1 MINEVPFCLLYIQS
15 PREIKRITI
24 NVENNVTSGTTMFF
38 FLQDTVIQSSGLS
51 STLKEVKGAKRLV
64 IISLVIFALY
74 KNLE

>member
-15 PREIKRITI
+15 PREIKRIPI
-24 NVENNVTSGTTMFF
+24 NVENDVTSGTTMFF
-38 FLQDTVIQSSGLS
+38 LQDTVIQRSGLS

-64 IISLVIFALY
+64 IVSLVIFALY